1 MIIKIGFNQKILIML
16 FVIAGSLFS
25 QEEPKNAIVSLI
37 NEFRE
42 KNQLEMNRDNYEY
55 INNNIIPKCEETI
68 KKLKNKED
76 KKYYD
81 AKVEVIKYEL
91 DTNRHKYLDGLMN
104 YIKNLDNEIEAK
116 LKILDVYHYSDREVD
131 RKKLIGWMPIF
142 GKLSYKQYWEEVRKE
157 YTKELDKKISESIK

>member
-1 MIIKIGFNQKILIML
+1 M
-16 FVIAGSLFS
+16 
-25 QEEPKNAIVSLI
+25 
-37 NEFRE
+37 R
-42 KNQLEMNRDNYEY
+42 RDY
-55 INNNIIPKCEETI
+55 

-81 AKVEVIKYEL
+81 AQVEVIKYEL

-116 LKILDVYHYSDREVD
+116 LKILDVYHYSDREID
-131 RKKLIGWMPIF
+131 RKKWTGWIPIF